1 MMNFLVLVS
10 LASCLVAQPSA
21 PIAGTVVDERGKAI
35 AGALIAISPGVGRDG
50 SVSILATTVTDL
62 MGQFR
67 VEDPG
72 VARSNL
78 YREGAIFAY
87 KPGLGVGV
95 VELIREDQPDRGHRV
110 VLEPFQ
116 ARKIT
121 IRDAGGNAINGA
133 RVATRVIEGDQTGYM
148 GVTVPDDW
156 VERLS
161 VTTDAN
167 GLAALPGLTRRIKL
181 RSVRVTIP
189 GRGRHFVAIPLAS
202 AKDDTALVIRQLS
215 GLAGAVRSHL
225 GNPIAGADVEVWV
238 RCGSAFGEQQA
249 SYGIPE
255 RVRFDSGPIR
265 TDSLGSF
272 KTPPLLLTGST
283 YRVVVRATGHSPV
296 LSDWITLK
304 TESNS
309 LAPIIAR
316 PVRTILGRVVDR
328 QGNPI
333 PDVEIFGPAG
343 GPFTTSDAA
352 GRFRLEGARSGRWF
366 LLAHKTGFQFHGR
379 MVDSGATDPLE
390 LTLNRENALP
400 ERIMATLPEPISLE
414 ESRALARRL
423 IGPYQKTATAKGD
436 DAAKFRVLD
445 IERWLN
451 PAGLLEQV
459 QNTRF
464 DLGSSA
470 DFLRGRAAL
479 ALAAADPEEAA
490 AIAETIAD
498 PGRRAGA
505 LIDLV
510 DALPA
515 KEKPRKLALLDRAAL
530 QARSAGL
537 SSNKLY
543 QMGEAAE
550 RWLELG
556 ETAKAEAL
564 LAAGRKLAETLPPL
578 KRRDAGSFSAHLAR
592 VEPGAALALA
602 KDIAPNRRGS
612 GSWAT
617 SRAGWRLHIP
627 KKPSGCSARSRSRS
641 GESGVRRGFASG
653 WR

>member
-1 MMNFLVLVS
+1 MINCLALVI
-10 LASCLVAQPSA
+10 LASGLVAPPA
-21 PIAGTVVDERGKAI
+21 AAIKGMVVDEGGTAI
-35 AGALIAISPGVGRDG
+35 AGAEIALSPGVARDG
-50 SVSILATTVTDL
+50 SVSILATTVTDE

-78 YREGAIFAY
+78 YREGAVWAY
-87 KPGLGVGV
+87 KRGLGLGV
-95 VELIREDQPDRGHRV
+95 VELIREDQPDRAHRL

-133 RVATRVIEGDQTGYM
+133 RVAIRVIEDDQTGYM
-148 GVTVPDDW
+148 GVTMPDNW
-156 VERLS
+156 LERLTA
-161 VTTDAN
+161 TTDAN

-181 RSVRVTIP
+181 HSVRITIP
-189 GRGRHFVAIPLAS
+189 GRGGHFVAVPLAS
-202 AKDDTALVIRQLS
+202 AKDDTALVLGQPS
-215 GLAGAVRSHL
+215 GLAGEVKSAT
-225 GNPIAGADVEVWV
+225 GNAIAGADVEVWV
-238 RCGSAFGEQQA
+238 RCGCAYGEQQA

-272 KTPPLLLTGST
+272 KTAPLLLTGST
-283 YRVVVRATGHSPV
+283 YRVVVRATGHSPLV
-296 LSDWITLK
+296 SDWITLK
-304 TESNS
+304 SELNS
-309 LAPIIAR
+309 FAPLIMRA
-316 PVRTILGRVVDR
+316 VRTILGRVVDR
-328 QGNPI
+328 QGKPI
-333 PDVEIFGPAG
+333 PGVEIFEPAG
-343 GPFTTSDAA
+343 GPFTTSDGA
-352 GRFRLEGARSGRWF
+352 GRFRIEGVRSGRWF
-366 LLAHKTGFQFHGR
+366 LLAHRAGFRFQGR
-379 MVDSGATDPLE
+379 ILDSGVSEPVE
-390 LTLNRENALP
+390 LVLSRETERP
-400 ERIMATLPEPISLE
+400 ERMMATLPEPISLE

-423 IGPYQKTATAKGD
+423 IAPYLKTATAKGD

-479 ALAAADPEEAA
+479 ALASQDPEEAE

-515 KEKPRKLALLDRAAL
+515 TEKPRKLALLDRAAL

-543 QMGEAAE
+543 QMGEVAE

-556 ETAKAEAL
+556 ETARAEAL
-564 LAAGRKLAETLPPL
+564 LAEGRKLAETLPPL
-578 KRRDAGSFSAHLAR
+578 TRSSAGSFSASLAR

-602 KDIAPNRRGS
+602 KDIAPKGRDS
-612 GSWAT
+612 GCWAT
-617 SRAGWRLHIP
+617 SRAD
-627 KKPSGCSARSRSRS
+627 
-641 GESGVRRGFASG
+641 
-653 WR
+653 